1 MLHDGHAVVADFGI
15 ARAVTAAAE
24 TQESITRTGVSVG
37 TPAYMSPEQATGE
50 EQLDGRSD
58 LFSLGCVLYEML
70 TGEPAFAAKSAAAT
84 IAKRFSYTP
93 PPVTQTRDAVPIPV
107 SQAVARLLERDPEDR
122 PATGAMFIELLTS
135 GAGAAAPPPSVN
147 AKSVAVLPFANL
159 SPDPENE
166 YFADGVTEEI
176 INALARLQGLQVA
189 SRTSCFYFKGK
200 HPPLKEVSR
209 ELKVATV
216 LTGGVRRAGSRI
228 RITAELVDVASDE
241 HLWSDRYDRQLD
253 DIFEV
258 QDEISR
264 AIAEALQVAL
274 GGRAGQ
280 RLVEK
285 ATANLEAYELYLKG
299 RYFWSQRGPALL
311 KGLDCFK
318 QALALDPNYALAHAG
333 LADSFSLLAFYGLTR
348 PGEAIRQ
355 SVAAAKR
362 ALELNPALG
371 EAHVSLG
378 FHDMCYRWDWD
389 AAEREYSRA
398 LELNPHYTPAWYWR
412 AVIYGFFKWIS
423 GADARPA
430 FSDVLHAIQIDPLAW
445 HPRVIH
451 GWILMFFREFDEAT
465 PIFRHVLELQ
475 PNLFLGH
482 LLLAGTLRHAGKL
495 DEAIAAGQTAVES
508 SGRNPWTSRRDGIRG
523 PSWSL
528 ACRTPR
534 RVGRTTPG
542 SFTGR
547 RSRARSRSTCRVA
560 SSRPSPPNSETWT
573 RQSRSSKQPMPSMT
587 SACASSG
594 AIRTTTS
601 YEESPGS
608 TTCSGGWDSRR
619 RARRRSR
626 RSRPVSARGRTA
638 LRPRRERE
646 DRRPK
651 GLPDLLHQEYRVRA
665 GARFE
670 VRGIAVKR

>member
-482 LLLAGTLRHAGKL
+482 LLLAGTLRRTVVELGLSYAAAGRKDDAREL
-495 DEAIAAGQTAVES
+495 HRETLARSQQEYVQGSILAPLTAQLGDMDSAIAQLEAAYAEHDLRLCFIGGYPDYDVLRGEPRFDDMLGRLGFPAES
-508 SGRNPWTSRRDGIRG
+508 PATLKEIASSQ
-523 PSWSL
+523 
-528 ACRTPR
+528 
-534 RVGRTTPG
+534 
-542 SFTGR
+542 
-547 RSRARSRSTCRVA
+547 RSRANGAA
-560 SSRPSPPNSETWT
+560 S
-573 RQSRSSKQPMPSMT
+573 Q
-587 SACASSG
+587 A
-594 AIRTTTS
+594 
-601 YEESPGS
+601 
-608 TTCSGGWDSRR
+608 
-619 RARRRSR
+619 RA
-626 RSRPVSARGRTA
+626 
-638 LRPRRERE
+638 
-646 DRRPK
+646 
-651 GLPDLLHQEYRVRA
+651 
-665 GARFE
+665 
-670 VRGIAVKR
+670 